1 MEQKVVKQCCGD
13 FLKENRINNSFNRG
27 YFLHLITDY
36 LFYNKYLEY
45 FSKDIY
51 NDYDILNKPLIE
63 KYKVIIPDSISDKCF
78 FNEGETKVL
87 NLELAKKLIDEISD
101 LDIDEIEKEIN
112 NNPSDP
118 KWITF
123 NPNIQFDK

>member
-1 MEQKVVKQCCGD
+1 M
-13 FLKENRINNSFNRG
+13 
-27 YFLHLITDY
+27 ITDY

-63 KYKVIIPDSISDKCF
+63 KYKVIIPDSIADKCF
-78 FNEGETKVL
+78 YKDGETKIL
-87 NLELAKKLIDEISD
+87 NLELAQKLIDEISD
-101 LDIDEIEKEIN
+101 LDIDEIKEEIN

-118 KWITF
+118 KWSTF
-123 NPNIQFDK
+123 NPKI